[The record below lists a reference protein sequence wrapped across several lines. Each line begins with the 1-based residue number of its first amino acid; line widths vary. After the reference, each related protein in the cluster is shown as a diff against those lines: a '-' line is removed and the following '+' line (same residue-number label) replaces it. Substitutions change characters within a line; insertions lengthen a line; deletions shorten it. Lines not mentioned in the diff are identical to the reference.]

1 MTEDPNVFST
11 GKFPHAQFSFPPW
24 RTRGGKNC
32 KWLANEHLVCF
43 IWASLQPG
51 VAFTNF
57 YFLLKTK
64 KSFFFFFAFFPKP
77 VEERLLTSVAV
88 LSTTMITWPTC
99 HVLCGYLLSWTFH
112 VVWHVFNLDNQTT
125 SNLKQK
131 HSLEILSPFWIL
143 QMSTQRDAMA
153 KC

>member
-11 GKFPHAQFSFPPW
+11 GRSPHAQFSFPPW

-43 IWASLQPG
+43 ICASLQPG

-64 KSFFFFFAFFPKP
+64 RSVFFPKRS
-77 VEERLLTSVAV
+77 RLFASVAI
-88 LSTTMITWPTC
+88 LSTTVITWPAC
-99 HVLCGYLLSWTFH
+99 HVLCSYLLSWTFH

-131 HSLEILSPFWIL
+131 HSLETLSSFWIL
-143 QMSTQRDAMA
+143 QMSTQRDVMSN
-153 KC
+153 C